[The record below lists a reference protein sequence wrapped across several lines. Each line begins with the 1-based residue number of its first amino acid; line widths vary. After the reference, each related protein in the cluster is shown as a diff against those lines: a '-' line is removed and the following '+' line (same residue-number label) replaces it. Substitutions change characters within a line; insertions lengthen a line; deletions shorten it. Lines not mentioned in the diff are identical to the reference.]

1 LINRVQAGEE
11 SARKADDSER
21 NSKSYWRFFVNH
33 KLSTF
38 LLVFACFLG
47 MNASLWGQNA
57 AATHGIRGYLDPQT
71 GAFHTIPH
79 PELEEG
85 APPPA
90 LTTFTGKFVVTFTIT
105 VSSTIASTTKIG
117 CQVEASLDDVTV
129 GNFIS
134 ESAANDVTRGTTST
148 VVCKATIPYSWAL
161 ASASSDSISMSY
173 TITSPVAV
181 STAAAE
187 FPLRISTQSLPTI
200 KVPVSGTTTSIAVS
214 ATI

>member
-1 LINRVQAGEE
+1 M
-11 SARKADDSER
+11 
-21 NSKSYWRFFVNH
+21 NH
-33 KLSTF
+33 KLSTL
-38 LLVFACFLG
+38 LLVCACFLG
-47 MNASLWGQNA
+47 MNATMWGQNA

-79 PELEEG
+79 PELEDG

-90 LTTFTGKFVVTFTIT
+90 LTTFTGKIVVTFTIT
-105 VSSTIASTTKIG
+105 VSSTIAATTKIG
-117 CQVEASLDDVTV
+117 CQVDASLDDVTV

-134 ESAANDVTRGTTST
+134 ESAASDVTRGSAGT
-148 VVCKATIPYSWAL
+148 VTCKATIPYSWAL
-161 ASASSDSISMSY
+161 ASSAQDTISLSY

-187 FPLRISTQSLPTI
+187 FPLRISTQSLPTM
-200 KVPVSGTTTSIAVS
+200 KVPASGTTTNISVA

>member
-1 LINRVQAGEE
+1 
-11 SARKADDSER
+11 
-21 NSKSYWRFFVNH
+21 VNH

-38 LLVFACFLG
+38 LLVCACFLG

-85 APPPA
+85 AVAPV
-90 LTTFTGKFVVTFTIT
+90 LTTFAGKIVVTFTIT
-105 VSSTIASTTKIG
+105 VSSTITSTTKIG
-117 CQVEASLDDVTV
+117 CQIDASLDDVTV

-134 ESAANDVTRGTTST
+134 ESAASDVTRGSAGT
-148 VVCKATIPYSWAL
+148 VTCKATIPYSWAL
-161 ASASSDSISMSY
+161 ASAAQDSISLSY

-181 STAAAE
+181 ATAAAE
-187 FPLRISTQSLPTI
+187 FPLRISSQSLTPM
-200 KVPVSGTTTSIAVS
+200 KVPASGTTTNIAVA

>member
-1 LINRVQAGEE
+1 
-11 SARKADDSER
+11 
-21 NSKSYWRFFVNH
+21 VNH

-38 LLVFACFLG
+38 LLVCACFLG

-85 APPPA
+85 ALPPV
-90 LTTFTGKFVVTFTIT
+90 LTTFAGKFVVTFTIT
-105 VSSTIASTTKIG
+105 VNSTIAATSKIG
-117 CQVEASLDDVTV
+117 CQVDASLDDVTV

-134 ESAANDVTRGTTST
+134 ESAASDVTRGSATTVT
-148 VVCKATIPYSWAL
+148 CKATIPYSWAL
-161 ASASSDSISMSY
+161 ASAAQDSISMTY

-181 STAAAE
+181 ATAAAE
-187 FPLRISTQSLPTI
+187 FPLRISSQSLPTI
-200 KVPVSGTTTSIAVS
+200 KVPASGTTTNIAVA

>member
-1 LINRVQAGEE
+1 
-11 SARKADDSER
+11 
-21 NSKSYWRFFVNH
+21 
-33 KLSTF
+33 
-38 LLVFACFLG
+38 
-47 MNASLWGQNA
+47 MNASLWGQNP

-85 APPPA
+85 AVPLA
-90 LTTFTGKFVVTFTIT
+90 LTTFAGKFVVTFTIT
-105 VSSTIASTTKIG
+105 VNSTIAATAKIG
-117 CQVEASLDDVTV
+117 CQVDASLDDVAV

-134 ESAANDVTRGTTST
+134 EAAASAVARGSATTVT
-148 VVCKATIPYSWAL
+148 CKATIPYSWAL
-161 ASASSDSISMSY
+161 ASAAQDNVSMNY

-187 FPLRISTQSLPTI
+187 FPLRISSQTLPTI
-200 KVPVSGTTTSIAVS
+200 KVPANGTTTSIAVA

>member
-1 LINRVQAGEE
+1 V
-11 SARKADDSER
+11 S
-21 NSKSYWRFFVNH
+21 H

-38 LLVFACFLG
+38 LLVCACFLG
-47 MNASLWGQNA
+47 MNASLWGQNS

-71 GAFHTIPH
+71 GAFHTMPH

-85 APPPA
+85 ALPPV

-105 VSSTIASTTKIG
+105 VNSVIASTTKIG
-117 CQVEASLDDVTV
+117 CQVDASLDDIAV

-134 ESAANDVTRGTTST
+134 ESAANAVVRGSTTTVT
-148 VVCKATIPYSWAL
+148 CKATIPYSWAL
-161 ASASSDSISMSY
+161 ASAAQDSVSMSY

-187 FPLRISTQSLPTI
+187 FPLRISSQSLPTI
-200 KVPVSGTTTSIAVS
+200 KVPASGTTTSIAVA

>member
-1 LINRVQAGEE
+1 LSNDAPAGEE
-11 SARKADDSER
+11 SARQADGSER
-21 NSKSYWRFFVNH
+21 NSKTYWRCFVNH

-71 GAFHTIPH
+71 GAFHTLPH

-85 APPPA
+85 AVPPA
-90 LTTFTGKFVVTFTIT
+90 VSTFTGKFVVTFTIT
-105 VSSTIASTTKIG
+105 VSSTVAATAKIG
-117 CQVEASLDDVTV
+117 CQVAASLDDVTV

-134 ESAANDVTRGTTST
+134 ETAANDVTRGSAGT
-148 VVCKATIPYSWAL
+148 VTCKATIPYSWAL
-161 ASASSDSISMSY
+161 ASASQDNVVMSY

-187 FPLRISTQSLPTI
+187 FPLRISSQSLPTI
-200 KVPVSGTTTSIAVS
+200 KVPASGTTTSIAVA